1 MFDLDGSSNQQLCED
16 NTFIVIGVV
25 LAVVVVL
32 IGSVFNFIYWRRNT
46 GINLNSLLYILARL
60 SNWILFR
67 SGNIFFINIE
77 FKHRNP
83 VDALLFPLTQEY

>member
-16 NTFIVIGVV
+16 NTSIVIGVV

-60 SNWILFR
+60 SNWIMFR
-67 SGNIFFINIE
+67 SGNFLLSTLNLNIE
-77 FKHRNP
+77 IR
-83 VDALLFPLTQEY
+83 

>member
-60 SNWILFR
+60 SNWIMFR
-67 SGNIFFINIE
+67 SGNFFLSTLNLNIE
-77 FKHRNP
+77 IR
-83 VDALLFPLTQEY
+83 